1 MLKTVRKSSI
11 AILYTAVL
19 ISTVGGAQ
27 QHSRPANSR
36 HFANH
41 QEASPVR
48 SETLL
53 SSSSS
58 WDGTPY
64 GAYSPG
70 RPQVSVLRITIAP
83 HSATQWHSH
92 PMPNTAYVLSG
103 EITVEKKDGTSR
115 RFKSGEV
122 IAELVDGVHRGVT
135 GDDPVVLIV
144 FYAGTTGRPLS
155 QPETKRV
162 QRGLK

>member
-1 MLKTVRKSSI
+1 LI
-11 AILYTAVL
+11 AIFYTAVL
-19 ISTVGGAQ
+19 IPTVGSAQ
-27 QHSRPANSR
+27 QHSRPDNSR
-36 HFANH
+36 FIANY

-58 WDGTPY
+58 WDGTLY
-64 GAYSPG
+64 EAYSPG

-83 HSATQWHSH
+83 HWHSH

-103 EITVEKKDGTSR
+103 EITVEKEDGTSR

-122 IAELVDGVHRGVT
+122 IAELVDGVHRGVA

-155 QPETKRV
+155 QPETKKV